1 MWSAVPIGVLAGIA
15 CNFAVD
21 LKNLLRID
29 DGLDVYALH
38 GVGGAVGSVLTG
50 IFSADYVAATDGATI
65 IDGGWLNHNWVQV
78 GYQLA
83 AICATILW
91 TCTLTAIILLIQ
103 DRIPFLRLRL
113 RPEEE
118 ELGTDNVQIGEFTY
132 DENEMYIPEPVR
144 SHTSQK
150 APAQHNLIDDQIN
163 TDGTSTGEA
172 EKKTATAV

>member
-1 MWSAVPIGVLAGIA
+1 MGVVGAIG

-38 GVGGAVGSVLTG
+38 GVGGAIGSVFTG
-50 IFSADYVAATDGATI
+50 IFAADYVTATDGATI
-65 IDGGWLNHNWVQV
+65 IDGGWINHNWVQV

-83 AICATILW
+83 AITSTIAY
-91 TCTLTAIILLIQ
+91 TCVCTAIILLVQ
-103 DRIPFLRLRL
+103 DKIPSLRLRL

-118 ELGTDNVQIGEFTY
+118 ELGTDMNQIGEFTY
-132 DENEMYIPEPVR
+132 QEDEIYIPEPVR

-150 APAQHNLIDDQIN
+150 VPQQHNTIDDQIN
-163 TDGTSTGEA
+163 TDTNSSREA
-172 EKKTATAV
+172 EKSAA